1 MVHIL
6 TICTWFSHFCQEI
19 SIVANTRFG
28 GQFWRNLVGGGTK
41 TFHWTGRKC
50 SKFIQF
56 DINTLLHIQGGF
68 FTGSPPTSSK
78 CQSVSNQTF
87 KIHWW
92 HCNNSFSTYPKASS
106 VSKWQERALIH
117 VCRLDAPLDYNAVIP
132 SLLIHRH
139 WRGYQSGYLNLFVGK
154 FTYWLTLLV

>member
-1 MVHIL
+1 MTGSIRAFVANQVNVAILRFLGSKCASNILKFDSNMPPQCRSFIIVHG
-6 TICTWFSHFCQEI
+6 SHSDDLHSIFCQEI

-68 FTGSPPTSSK
+68 FTGTPPKSSK
-78 CQSVSNQTF
+78 CQSVSKQNF
-87 KIHWW
+87 KIHW
-92 HCNNSFSTYPKASS
+92 
-106 VSKWQERALIH
+106 
-117 VCRLDAPLDYNAVIP
+117 
-132 SLLIHRH
+132 
-139 WRGYQSGYLNLFVGK
+139 
-154 FTYWLTLLV
+154 